1 MKNITK
7 VIVFTLCILLCLS
20 SCTFINKLKNE
31 AAKVAEFS
39 KDFVGL
45 VKEPTVENAEELLH
59 PSSPLTPE
67 VVVEKIKNNDK
78 LKDIDFSKD
87 MDVTL
92 GEISDVTLIR
102 QDPDLGGA
110 VYGAECSIIVNG
122 QTIVVSL
129 TMLSTSDGMGIYDFD
144 IK

>member
-20 SCTFINKLKNE
+20 SCTFVNKLKDE

-45 VKEPTVENAEELLH
+45 VEEPTVENAEKLLH

-67 VVVEKIKNNDK
+67 VVVEKIKNNEK

-87 MDVTL
+87 MEVTL

-110 VYGAECSIIVNG
+110 VYGTECSIIVNG

>member
-7 VIVFTLCILLCLS
+7 VIVFTLCMLLCLS
-20 SCTFINKLKNE
+20 SCTFVNKLKNE

-39 KDFVGL
+39 KDFIVL
-45 VKEPTVENAEELLH
+45 VKDPSAEKAEELLH

-67 VVVEKIKNNDK
+67 SVVDKIKNNEK
-78 LKDIDFSKD
+78 LKDVEFSKD
-87 MDVTL
+87 MKVTL

-102 QDPDLGGA
+102 QDPKLGGS
-110 VYGAECSIIVNG
+110 VYGADCSIIVNG
-122 QTIVVSL
+122 RTIVVSL

>member
-7 VIVFTLCILLCLS
+7 VIICTLCILLCLS
-20 SCTFINKLKNE
+20 SCTLFNKAKNE

-67 VVVEKIKNNDK
+67 AVVEKIKSNEK
-78 LKDIDFSKD
+78 LKDIEFSKD
-87 MDVTL
+87 MEVTL

-102 QDPDLGGA
+102 QDPKLGGA
-110 VYGAECSIIVNG
+110 VYGADCSIIVNG